1 MKTKNFLSFIIIF
14 SICLTAGIV
23 ASYPVSVNMVWYET
37 LNISGLNPPSW
48 VFGPVWSV
56 IYLLMAI
63 SFWIVV
69 KNGYGAL
76 YVLSIFMFSL
86 QLILNVAWSYIFF
99 GAMNPPYAFMEI
111 LILDA
116 AVLIT
121 ISVYGKISKAAKWIM
136 LPYVIWLGFATYLNW
151 YVMAFNQPLL

>member
-1 MKTKNFLSFIIIF
+1 MTQKSNFLSFIILF
-14 SICLTAGIV
+14 SICLMAGII
-23 ASYPVSVNMVWYET
+23 ASYPVSINMSWYET
-37 LNISGLNPPSW
+37 LNLSGFNPPSW
-48 VFGPVWSV
+48 VFGPIWSI

-63 SFWIVV
+63 SIWLVI
-69 KNGYGAL
+69 KKAQGAL
-76 YVLSIFMFSL
+76 YALAIFMFAL

-99 GAMNPPYAFMEI
+99 GALNPTLAFIEI

-121 ISVYGKISKAAKWIM
+121 VSVYGKISKAAKWIM

-151 YVMAFNQPLL
+151 YAMSDN